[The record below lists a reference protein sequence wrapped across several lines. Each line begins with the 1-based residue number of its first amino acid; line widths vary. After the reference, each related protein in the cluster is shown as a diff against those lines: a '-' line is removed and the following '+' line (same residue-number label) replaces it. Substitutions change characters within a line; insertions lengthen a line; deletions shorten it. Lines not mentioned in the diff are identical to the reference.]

1 MLGVQKW
8 MGERGKWSLGPLI
21 DDIDDGVVAPAL
33 RCAHLTP
40 EGHLE
45 DVGNVG
51 TGHHQLHWGGAD
63 GHWGVWYRVVHYCT
77 RIDELCV
84 PTDEISWVFLNYVVG
99 SSMFTHHVKE
109 GCGSSGQEIKEG
121 CGSAGQEI
129 KEGCGSAAGD

>member
-51 TGHHQLHWGGAD
+51 TGHHQLHWGGM
-63 GHWGVWYRVVHYCT
+63 GTGESGT
-77 RIDELCV
+77 ELYTTALGLMSCV
-84 PTDEISWVFLNYVVG
+84 CQRMKFP
-99 SSMFTHHVKE
+99 
-109 GCGSSGQEIKEG
+109 GCS
-121 CGSAGQEI
+121 
-129 KEGCGSAAGD
+129 